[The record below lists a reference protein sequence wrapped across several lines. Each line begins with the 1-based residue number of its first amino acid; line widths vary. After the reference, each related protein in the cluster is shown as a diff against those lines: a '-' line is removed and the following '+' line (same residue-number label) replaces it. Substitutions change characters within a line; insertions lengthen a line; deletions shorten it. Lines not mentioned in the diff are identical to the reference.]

1 MRRESRR
8 FDSFSVYS
16 VCPCCPLA
24 GCGAVTWLL
33 QWGGDRKRQTVYCT
47 FLTPVF
53 DARCWS
59 YFGKLAQTYSE
70 VCLFTSPREHFIP
83 SVSAWMLPPLRP
95 LAQLRDS
102 RLRVSSLL
110 YQTSYTWTVL
120 CCDGVYCLPAT
131 LGNFLTLMGD
141 IFIKPPGCGWLHADS
156 YLNRQTGNFSLRH
169 SALSTLKGCEQ
180 VKMKKPHFFLTCM
193 NQIVINTGLAGKTQ
207 PLEYLLMISS
217 LL

>member
-1 MRRESRR
+1 MRESQVWFLQCLLSLSLLSISRMLGC
-8 FDSFSVYS
+8 D
-16 VCPCCPLA
+16 LA
-24 GCGAVTWLL
+24 ATV
-33 QWGGDRKRQTVYCT
+33 GGDRKRQTVYCK

-53 DARCWS
+53 TAQCWS
-59 YFGKLAQTYSE
+59 YFGKVAQTYSE
-70 VCLFTSPREHFIP
+70 VFLFTSPREHFIP
-83 SVSAWMLPPLRP
+83 SMSGWMLPPLRP
-95 LAQLRDS
+95 LAQLRRS
-102 RLRVSSLL
+102 RLQASSLL
-110 YQTSYTWTVL
+110 YQMSYTWTVL
-120 CCDGVYCLPAT
+120 CCDGVYCLSAT

-156 YLNRQTGNFSLRH
+156 YLNRQTGNVSLRH

-180 VKMKKPHFFLTCM
+180 VKMKKPHFLLTCM